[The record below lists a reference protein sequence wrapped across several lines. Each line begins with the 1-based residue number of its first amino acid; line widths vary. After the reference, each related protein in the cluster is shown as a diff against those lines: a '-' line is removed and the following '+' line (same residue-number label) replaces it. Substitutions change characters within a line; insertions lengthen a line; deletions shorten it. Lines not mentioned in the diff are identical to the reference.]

1 MKPVTAGLMLA
12 LSLSAGMH
20 PLAAQSD
27 RLDLP
32 RARFATGDDSARS
45 RPDFDDS
52 SWKEIS
58 TLANY
63 ETQGFAGYDGCSWY
77 RIHVLIPASL
87 REHARWR
94 QRLTVYL
101 SGIDDVDETWFNGVE
116 IGKTGHFPSDSGGYD
131 TRWTTPRSYH
141 VDLAT
146 GLIRWDRDNV
156 IAIRVYDGDGGG
168 GFYRDM
174 PYLRMA
180 EIVDG
185 VSLDPSGIRYRYSP
199 GKVSATLHL
208 ANSFPVRLRG
218 RLSYEVRDAATG
230 RTLARR
236 TLPLALPANGSGD
249 ATITTPARVGIE
261 VRYRY
266 TEATTGASLAATAS
280 MPYFLTPPDAP
291 RPRIN
296 GARVV
301 GVRPGSPFIFRIPAT
316 GEPPLRYSATDLP
329 DGLALDSATGVIGG
343 SIAAA
348 GDYGVTLGAA
358 NPLGTAARTL
368 TIRVGETIALTP
380 PMGWNSW
387 NVYGL
392 GVDEAKVRA
401 SANALLE
408 SGLAAHGWTYVN
420 IDDGWE
426 AEQRAPSG
434 EILTNAK
441 FPDMSGLSGYLHAR
455 GLRFGI
461 YSSPGPRTC
470 GGFLGSYEHERQDA
484 ESYARWGI
492 DYLKYDLCSYMRLM
506 TKEPTLEEHQK
517 PYLLMN
523 EALRAQPRDIVYS
536 LCQYGLKEV
545 WSWGPVV
552 GGNSWRTTGDIEDEW
567 KSVRDIANTQDVSA
581 PYAKPGHWN
590 DPDMLVVG
598 VVGWGGTPHP
608 SRLTPDEQYSH
619 ITLWSLL
626 AAPLL
631 LGNDLTQLDPFTL
644 NLLTN
649 DEVIAVDQDPL
660 GTAARRVLNRDDWEV
675 WVRPLADGRKAIG
688 VFNLGSEFRTL
699 AIDPAELGLEADAPL
714 RDLWRQ
720 QAAGTLRAGY
730 AARVPAHGVLLLA
743 AGTAT
748 TE

>member
-12 LSLSAGMH
+12 LSLSAGLH

-27 RLDLP
+27 RLELP

-45 RPDFDDS
+45 RPDFDDR

-63 ETQGFAGYDGCSWY
+63 ETQGFAGYDGWSWY
-77 RIHVLIPASL
+77 RIHVVIPTSL

-101 SGIDDVDETWFNGVE
+101 SGIDDVDETWFNGVK
-116 IGKTGHFPSDSGGYD
+116 IGKTGQFPSDSGGYD

-174 PYLRMA
+174 PYLRMT

-185 VSLDPSGIRYRYSP
+185 VSLDPSGIRYRYAP
-199 GKVSATLHL
+199 GQVSATLHL

-236 TLPLALPANGSGD
+236 SLPLALPANGSGD
-249 ATITTPARVGIE
+249 ATITTPARAGIE

-280 MPYFLTPPDAP
+280 MPYFLTPPEGP
-291 RPRIN
+291 QPRIN
-296 GARVV
+296 GARIA

-316 GEPPLRYSATDLP
+316 GEPPLRYSATHLP
-329 DGLALDSATGVIGG
+329 TGLGLDSVTGVISG
-343 SIAAA
+343 SISTA
-348 GDYGVTLGAA
+348 GDYGVTLRAT
-358 NPLGTAARTL
+358 NSRGTAERAL
-368 TIRVGETIALTP
+368 AIRVGETIALTP

-392 GVDEAKVRA
+392 SVDEAKVRA

-426 AEQRAPSG
+426 AEQRAPNG

-441 FPDMSGLSGYLHAR
+441 FPDMSGLSGELHAH

-523 EALRAQPRDIVYS
+523 EALRAQPRDIVFS

-545 WSWGPVV
+545 WTWGPVV

-567 KSVRDIANTQDVSA
+567 KSVRDIANSQDVSA

-675 WVRPLADGRKAIG
+675 WVRPLADGRTAIG
-688 VFNLGSEFRTL
+688 VFNLGAEFRTL
-699 AIDPAELGLEADAPL
+699 TIDPAELGLEGGAPL

-720 QAAGTLRAGY
+720 QSAGTLQAGY
-730 AARVPAHGVLLLA
+730 SAHVPAHGVLLLA
-743 AGTAT
+743 AGAPTVP
-748 TE
+748 